1 MKDGL
6 ETLCFI
12 GVLLLLPAGIFA
24 PIYELFILDKS
35 IVPNW
40 LYNGVIIVGLVGM
53 CTILI

>member
-6 ETLCFI
+6 EKLCFI

-40 LYNGVIIVGLVGM
+40 LYNGVIAVGLVGM
-53 CTILI
+53 PS